1 MGFLRLSC
9 TWEESCESVWPPNSR
24 LYPSSTCADLRLL
37 AGPFDQGLSLLRSCQ
52 IMFTVGS
59 LGRYIDRVSVECRS
73 IADRYID
80 QESLDGRS
88 TLSTLGRWSV
98 DRATD
103 YRPTIGRYCADPSRS
118 NIGQI
123 SAAYLKVCRKRFKK
137 VAY

>member
-1 MGFLRLSC
+1 MGYFLRLSC

-24 LYPSSTCADLRLL
+24 LYASLTCTDLRLL

-80 QESLDGRS
+80 QESVDGR
-88 TLSTLGRWSV
+88 STLGRWSV

-123 SAAYLKVCRKRFKK
+123 SAVYLKVCRKRFKK
-137 VAY
+137 VA